1 MKLEKNLH
9 QCGRVVTGGARVVL
23 VVVVVVVLAVVAG
36 RSQGR

>member
-9 QCGRVVTGGARVVL
+9 QCGRVVTGGARVV